1 MNLKLI
7 ETLLLTGAAVAVPTM
22 ASAAPQSAAM
32 DSCVSAFMQSLA
44 KHSAPLKLR
53 ESRLLTSGM
62 TSGLVPPAAGS
73 ELVLIATDVRDNHTV
88 GRAIC
93 RLDAHG
99 QVTGL
104 EEVPASSPLP
114 L

>member
-7 ETLLLTGAAVAVPTM
+7 ETLLLTGAVVAVPTM

-32 DSCVSAFMQSLA
+32 DSCVSAFVQSLA
-44 KHSAPLKLR
+44 KHTAPLKLR
-53 ESRLLTSGM
+53 ESRLLNSGM
-62 TSGLVPPAAGS
+62 SPGLLPAAGN
-73 ELVLIATDVRDNHTV
+73 ELVLIATDVHDKHTV

>member
-1 MNLKLI
+1 MKPRLI
-7 ETLLLTGAAVAVPTM
+7 KTLVLAAAVAAVPAIGS
-22 ASAAPQSAAM
+22 ASPRSAAM

-44 KHSAPLKLR
+44 KHTAPLKLR
-53 ESRLLTSGM
+53 ESHLIKSGM
-62 TSGLVPPAAGS
+62 TLGLTPVGTT
-73 ELVLIATDVRDNHTV
+73 ELVLLATDAHDNHTI

-104 EEVPASSPLP
+104 EEVPAGSALP